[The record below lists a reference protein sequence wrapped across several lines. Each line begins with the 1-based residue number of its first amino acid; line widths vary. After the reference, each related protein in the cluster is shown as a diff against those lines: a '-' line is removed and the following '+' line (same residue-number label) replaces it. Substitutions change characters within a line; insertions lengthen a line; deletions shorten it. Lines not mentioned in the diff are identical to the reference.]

1 MFNEYISGVIQEIVQ
16 VFIGIVLL
24 QNRCTYY
31 GQKRQLNTF
40 YYLLG
45 MTRCVF
51 TITCL
56 IVGSMHR
63 FQKICY
69 VVIVFILLAA
79 QLAVCS
85 TSSKYTNIP
94 EITKKTFLKRHAFVF
109 FCIIHVVIVFIYV
122 EGSYQQSQA
131 VCKSHEINTELS
143 LTACMHLYSNIHVYI
158 DYYMAFSISYPLS
171 ARGRDISTR
180 ADRLKG

>member
-1 MFNEYISGVIQEIVQ
+1 MLNEHISGVTQEIVQ
-16 VFIGIVLL
+16 VFIGILLL

-31 GQKRQLNTF
+31 GQLYTF

-45 MTRCVF
+45 MTKCVF

-56 IVGSMHR
+56 IIGSMHR

-79 QLAVCS
+79 QLAVWS
-85 TSSKYTNIP
+85 TSRNKYTNIL
-94 EITKKTFLKRHAFVF
+94 EITKKTFLKRHVFVF

-122 EGSYQQSQA
+122 GGSYQQSQA
-131 VCKSHEINTELS
+131 VCKSHEINTELN

-158 DYYMAFSISYPLS
+158 DYYITFFISYLIVIYV
-171 ARGRDISTR
+171 GKK
-180 ADRLKG
+180 L